1 MSVSVASDSIKDT
14 FEKDGF
20 VHLPGVFDGAL
31 MDRLDALIQNH
42 FGADPS
48 FEHTDQFVTEAQT
61 EVVPWFP
68 QRENV
73 AEFDA
78 VEENPTFQDVTT
90 RLLGRGWETQYCM
103 VMFSKAGSAG
113 QAWHQ
118 DCPPE
123 GNFFNLNRLI
133 YTSDIQPEI
142 GGQVVV
148 RPGSHRMGVLPAGD
162 PHAGL
167 PGEVVLTPRKGDL
180 LFLHGHCWHRVLP
193 VRSKYRF
200 SVNYRS
206 ANAGA
211 PDDLTD
217 ICVYRNM
224 RFKFSTSEI
233 VEQRAG

>member
-1 MSVSVASDSIKDT
+1 MNIAPNTAKET
-14 FEKDGF
+14 FEKNGF
-20 VHLPGVFDGAL
+20 VHLPGFFEAAL
-31 MDRLDALIQNH
+31 MDRLDGLIQKH
-42 FGADPS
+42 FGADPA
-48 FEHTDQFVTEAQT
+48 FEHSDEFLTAAQT

-68 QRENV
+68 QSEGV
-73 AEFDA
+73 IEFGEIEKNQSFCEMTKA
-78 VEENPTFQDVTT
+78 
-90 RLLGRGWETQYCM
+90 LLGPTWETQYCM

-123 GNFFNLNRLI
+123 GEFFNLNRLI
-133 YTSDIQPEI
+133 YTNDIMPEI

-148 RPGSHRMGVLPAGD
+148 RPGSHKMGELPPGE
-162 PHAGL
+162 PHAEM
-167 PGEVVLTPRKGDL
+167 PGEAVLTPKKGDL

-206 ANAGA
+206 ATAGA

-224 RFKFSTSEI
+224 RFKFSTSET
-233 VEQRAG
+233 VMQRTGK